1 MCSRTQLIVSHYL
14 PVKYP
19 RLGTCDLGF
28 LPLPLLGW
36 GWLAWP
42 MSLVPLGW
50 GRLWRMGW
58 RLCCSGV
65 RGSPPRQGQEG
76 RKPVRGVLSPLEAL
90 LPVGWQE
97 LTSGPFCSRHPAL
110 LRRLPHHTFL
120 DSSPSPAL
128 YPPWGFQ
135 GSASPTLAFT
145 VALRLM
151 AKENQGTGNPRLQG
165 SWTVLI

>member
-1 MCSRTQLIVSHYL
+1 MCSRTQLIFSHYL

-110 LRRLPHHTFL
+110 LCRHPHHTFL
-120 DSSPSPAL
+120 TSSPSPPL
-128 YPPWGFQ
+128 YPPWG
-135 GSASPTLAFT
+135 SR
-145 VALRLM
+145 ALRLPLLHSQWLSGLWPR
-151 AKENQGTGNPRLQG
+151 KTRGPGTPGFKDLGQ
-165 SWTVLI
+165 S